1 LISKN
6 WVGIKLKKIELGN
19 DMKNFIIRRV
29 LLGIFIVFFGA
40 LIIYSIIR
48 SLPTSY
54 VEQIARQ
61 RASSPLSTKTYQE
74 WLEQLNEVYR
84 LNIGIIPG
92 YFGWLGNAIR
102 GDFGESWNFGVP
114 VTQKFSEVVWY
125 SVIINIVTFIVQMVI
140 SIPLGILAARKQ
152 YSKTDYAITVF
163 ALAGIS
169 LPTFFLATIL
179 KYVFSIKLGWFD
191 LYGLTGRFYSSMTPW
206 QQIWDIAYHMVL
218 PIITLM
224 MLSIGGLMRYT
235 RTNMLEVLHSDYI
248 RTARA
253 KGLSEKV
260 VINKHAF
267 RNTLIPLV
275 SYMSYLIPSMFG
287 GVLITETLYQIPGI
301 GYISYQAMIRGDIPF
316 AMFYTTFLIIL
327 TQVSLLIADIMYA
340 MVDPRVRAN

>member
-1 LISKN
+1 
-6 WVGIKLKKIELGN
+6 
-19 DMKNFIIRRV
+19 MKNFIIRRV

-74 WLEQLNEVYR
+74 WLDQLNEVYR

-114 VTQKFSEVVWY
+114 VTQKFSEVIWY
-125 SVIINIVTFIVQMVI
+125 SVIINIITFIVQMVI

-191 LYGLTGRFYSSMTPW
+191 LYGLTGRFFSSMTPW
-206 QQIWDIAYHMVL
+206 QQFWDIAYHMVL

-287 GVLITETLYQIPGI
+287 GALITETLYQIPGI

-327 TQVSLLIADIMYA
+327 TQVSLLVADIMYA